1 MRLTPGLGR
10 SAGTET
16 AHDDKLSKNKRKVLK
31 WLYRCEHADD
41 FNSDLARHHA
51 MDETCQWL
59 LQRGEFQS
67 WLSDPESSV
76 LWINGIPGSGK
87 SFLTGF
93 IVQHLRQRHSRV
105 LHYFCNERY
114 EETRLTVKTL
124 SCLLYQMLLLDDE
137 LLNVLAPFHDK
148 ATQKRLNCLETAKEM
163 FKASLTPFKPA
174 FVVID
179 ALDECVDRK
188 DLVQIL
194 KNVSDI
200 VPDGWKIVATSRDE
214 IDIRRNFS
222 VDGKFSELQIR
233 EQDIS
238 DDVQLFVQGLV
249 SESSELSSKLEEHAD
264 LKREIVRRLT
274 TAAQGM
280 FLLPK
285 LMVVDLETKAT
296 VEEIHDC
303 LSDLPTDL
311 DSYYASTLA
320 RMDARRRKL
329 ARKVFTWVLRTRRPL
344 SVTELTAAISLDGS
358 RYLRAEVDIK
368 SSCGCLV
375 KTDGDRVRLSHNT
388 VKQFLL
394 ESADFQNN
402 PLRAD
407 YIDEDGLEHI
417 ADACSNLIFHH
428 RFRKPLLR
436 VARFGLTD
444 PGDVRKAYPLLEYAC
459 VHWIHHC
466 RISKSPARFLPEIDS
481 FLSSPQ
487 LSIWYEA
494 VAIFNIFEGFP
505 MVFDH
510 LQQWFLS
517 IRLPTNRVIHQK
529 ADIAVSIA
537 GKISRLWSFIELWES
552 AIRVFPA
559 EIHNVDCTI
568 NSLGTPSC
576 SRQQQHLLTSEEMKE
591 RERRLYNM
599 VDGQFIGYGVD
610 RFLLGTTS
618 IFSWNSLMQSEVWD
632 NSLNQ
637 QITPE
642 KPQCIRLNV
651 QNVFSRCVENRQGL
665 ALAAVGRLTAYATL
679 RKDLQAVAVVWAC
692 YSRERAQPPIVKS
705 YAWYIRPDPVSIML
719 QRIDWTCHEE
729 DPCRVDLT
737 QTPSFEGSRAAVAF
751 SRDGQ
756 TLWTPGGAYN
766 LETGAKE
773 YPPPIFDD
781 PHLSAVTFSRDATVV
796 AGIREGSGLEIYAVQ
811 GATLI
816 ATAPGPT
823 EIVGMSPYGAFCLHL
838 RSSFESG
845 SLLGMGT
852 AEGRAIFQEVW
863 LLCTGSGLSQRIW
876 GPHSNT
882 ERKADMQQFSQL
894 SHLYNS
900 GGLFAFS
907 ENETVLVLRV
917 PAQPLCKI
925 VAYDLQEPGIAAT
938 MRTVDCSDVL
948 MNVNLMCLAFCPF
961 HERRLYLLNHLG
973 IIRACQISQKETT
986 SSASIIMTRQEDSTP
1001 ILSGIIRARNTAQ
1014 LVVLEFSE

>member
-1 MRLTPGLGR
+1 M
-10 SAGTET
+10 
-16 AHDDKLSKNKRKVLK
+16 K
-31 WLYRCEHADD
+31 WLYKCDHADD
-41 FNSDLARHHA
+41 YESDLLRHHA

-59 LQRGEFQS
+59 LQRDEFRS

-87 SFLTGF
+87 SFLAAFT
-93 IVQHLRQRHSRV
+93 VQHLRRRHSRV

-114 EETRLTVKTL
+114 DETRLTVKAV
-124 SCLLYQMLLLDDE
+124 SCLLYQMLLLDDN
-137 LLNVLAPFHDK
+137 LLDVLASFHDK
-148 ATQKRLNCLETAKEM
+148 ATQKRLSCLEISREI
-163 FKASLTPFKPA
+163 FKASIAAFGPA

-188 DLVQIL
+188 NLIETL
-194 KNVSDI
+194 GKVSDI
-200 VPDGWKIVATSRDE
+200 VPEGWKIVATSRDE
-214 IDIRRNFS
+214 IDIRRTFS
-222 VDGKFSELQIR
+222 MTGKLSELQIR
-233 EQDIS
+233 EDDIAG
-238 DDVQLFVQGLV
+238 DVKTFVRGLV

-274 TAAQGM
+274 LAAQGM

-285 LMVVDLETKAT
+285 FMVVDLETKAT
-296 VEEIHDC
+296 VEEIYEC

-320 RMDARRRKL
+320 RMDARRRKF

-344 SVTELTAAISLDGS
+344 SLAELTAAISLDGS
-358 RYLRAEVDIK
+358 RYLRPEVDIK

-375 KTDGDRVRLSHNT
+375 KTDNDRVRLSHNT

-394 ESADFQNN
+394 ESAVFQNN

-417 ADACSNLIFHH
+417 ADACSKFIFYH
-428 RFRKPLLR
+428 RFRKPLSR
-436 VARFGLTD
+436 AARFELRELED
-444 PGDVRKAYPLLEYAC
+444 IRKTYPLLEYAC
-459 VHWIHHC
+459 IHWVHHC
-466 RISKSPARFLPEIDS
+466 RISKSPVRFMPQIDS

-494 VAIFNIFEGFP
+494 VATFNIYEGFP

-517 IRLPTNRVIHQK
+517 LRLPTNRVIHK
-529 ADIAVSIA
+529 YADIAVSIA
-537 GKISRLWSFIELWES
+537 GKISRLWGFIERWEL
-552 AIRVFPA
+552 ALRAFPA
-559 EIHNVDCTI
+559 EIHNVDCSI
-568 NSLGTPSC
+568 TPSSAPSY
-576 SRQQQHLLTSEEMKE
+576 SRKQQHLLTSDDMKE
-591 RERRLYNM
+591 RERRSYNM

-610 RFLLGTTS
+610 RFLLGATS

-632 NSLNQ
+632 NSLNH

-642 KPQCIRLNV
+642 KPERIRLNV
-651 QNVFSRCVENRQGL
+651 QNMFSHCVEPRQGI
-665 ALAAVGRLTAYATL
+665 APAAVGRLTAHATL
-679 RKDLQAVAVVWAC
+679 RRDLQAVAVVWAC
-692 YSRERAQPPIVKS
+692 YSRDMTQPPIIKS
-705 YAWYIRPDPVSIML
+705 YAWYVRPDTLSIML

-737 QTPSFEGSRAAVAF
+737 QTLSFQGSRAAVAF

-773 YPPPIFDD
+773 YPPSIFDD
-781 PHLSAVTFSRDATVV
+781 PHLSALTFSRDATSV
-796 AGIREGSGLEIYAVQ
+796 AGVRESSGLEIYAVQ
-811 GATLI
+811 GATII

-823 EIVGMSPYGAFCLHL
+823 EIVGMSPYGAFCLYL
-838 RSSFESG
+838 SSSFGNG
-845 SLLGMGT
+845 SLSGKVIPG
-852 AEGRAIFQEVW
+852 GRDISQEVW
-863 LLCTGSGLSQRIW
+863 LLCTRSSLSQRIW
-876 GPHSNT
+876 GPYSNS
-882 ERKADMQQFSQL
+882 ERRGDMRQTSPL
-894 SHLYNS
+894 SHFYNN

-907 ENETVLVLRV
+907 ENETVLVLCV
-917 PAQPLCKI
+917 PAQPLWKI
-925 VAYDLQEPGIAAT
+925 LAYDLQEPGIAAT
-938 MRTVDCSDVL
+938 MWNIDCSDVL
-948 MNVNLMCLAFCPF
+948 MNTNLMCLAFCPF

-973 IIRACQISQKETT
+973 IMRACQISRKETT
-986 SSASIIMTRQEDSTP
+986 SSASIVTTRQEDSTP
-1001 ILSGIIRARNTAQ
+1001 VLSGIIRASKSAQ